1 MILERWFPRS
11 PVPIVS
17 LTVRE
22 PGAVLDGKYEI
33 LRRLTGGGMSEVY
46 LVRHLHLD
54 ERRVIKVLKPEDAAD
69 PNSRARFLRA
79 ARTATQIKH
88 RNVAIL
94 YDYSSMPDGSFY
106 MVWEYV
112 DGEDVG
118 RWLERHGPFPLDVAV
133 DLGVQ
138 CLRGLEAIHSH
149 GVIHR
154 DISPDNLM
162 LSQDVK
168 GRLQLKIIDL
178 GLAKNLHPRKADMEV
193 TQVGMFMGKLR
204 YCSPEQAG
212 MVEGAILDNRTDLY
226 SFAAVFY
233 EMICGKPPFESE
245 TPHGY
250 VFRRLTEDP
259 LPLSGRTPGIKVP
272 PDLDVVMRRALE
284 KDRDKRYPSAISF
297 IQALDQVRSQ
307 RGGQF
312 STQKIPT
319 QAIEQAKIDAVRSR
333 EGSEEIPRPSSQ
345 LSRQERDD
353 LLEQINRASTRITK
367 TRELRHKVE
376 EALAFGNTDNARR
389 FLSELEAL
397 DSKAQGLEALKQR
410 LVTPPA
416 DPVAQERLREAEAMF
431 RQYVERHQ
439 LPLARLALETI
450 LDLAP
455 NHPQRMSFEAQV
467 TGLSGA
473 VDRDQLAEKFLGD
486 ARAALARGDL
496 DAATAGVAA
505 IKRLGPLSAAAST
518 FEATLAEAKSEAE
531 LADLLLARKQ
541 RVEAALA
548 AGRLNEAEVEIQ
560 SLGAAGASRVT
571 LDLYK
576 SQLADAARLRA
587 MAGELKEFEARF
599 SRALEAGTWMA
610 AREVAH
616 DLDRALEGHPR
627 AAEML
632 AEAEALRQREERRH
646 ALEQGERQLEAL
658 IAQGRADQAELTL
671 KILLKMEPNHPR
683 RRIFEKKIAAVKG

>member
-1 MILERWFPRS
+1 M
-11 PVPIVS
+11 
-17 LTVRE
+17 RE

-94 YDYSSMPDGSFY
+94 YDYSSLVDGSFY

-118 RWLERHGPFPLDVAV
+118 RWLERHGPFPLDVAI

-162 LSQDVK
+162 LAQDVK
-168 GRLQLKIIDL
+168 GRITLKIIDL

-233 EMICGKPPFESE
+233 EMVCGKPPFESE

-250 VFRRLTEDP
+250 VFKRLTEDP
-259 LPLSGRTPGIKVP
+259 IPLVSRVPGIKIP
-272 PDLDVVMRRALE
+272 TDLDAVMRRALA
-284 KDRDKRYPSAISF
+284 KDRDHRFPSAISF
-297 IQALDQVRSQ
+297 IQALDQVRGQ

-319 QAIEQAKIDAVRSR
+319 QAIEQARIEAARSR
-333 EGSEEIPRPSSQ
+333 ESSAEIQRPSSQ
-345 LSRQERDD
+345 LSRQERDE
-353 LLEQINRASTRITK
+353 LLEQINRASARITK
-367 TRELRHKVE
+367 ARELRSKID
-376 EALAFGNTDNARR
+376 EALAFGNTDHARR
-389 FLSELEAL
+389 LFTELEAV
-397 DSKAQGLEALKQR
+397 DAKAQGLEALKQR
-410 LVTPPA
+410 LVPA
-416 DPVAQERLREAEAMF
+416 PDPVAEDRLREAEAMF
-431 RQYVERHQ
+431 RQYLDRHQ

-455 NHPQRMSFEAQV
+455 NHPQRVRFQAQLE
-467 TGLSGA
+467 GLSGS
-473 VDRDQLAEKFLGD
+473 VDRDQLAEKFVVD
-486 ARAALARGDL
+486 ARAALSRGDL
-496 DAATAGVAA
+496 AAAEKGLAA
-505 IKRLGPLSAAAST
+505 ASRVGPLSTAAAALET
-518 FEATLAEAKSEAE
+518 ELAEAKRETEMTDLLGVRKRRIEEALASGRLRDAE
-531 LADLLLARKQ
+531 LEIEGLA
-541 RVEAALA
+541 
-548 AGRLNEAEVEIQ
+548 
-560 SLGAAGASRVT
+560 AAGASRVT
-571 LDLYK
+571 LDLCRA
-576 SQLADAARLRA
+576 QLAEAERHRA
-587 MAGELKEFEARF
+587 MAGELKEFESRF
-599 SRALEAGTWMA
+599 THALADSNWMA

-616 DLDRALEGHPR
+616 DMERALEGHPR
-627 AAEML
+627 AAEMF

-646 ALEQGERQLEAL
+646 ALEGGERQLETL
-658 IAQGRADQAELTL
+658 LAQGRTDQAELAL
-671 KILLKMEPNHPR
+671 KVLLKMEPNHPR
-683 RRIFEKKIAAVKG
+683 RKLYEKKIAAAKG